1 MTMISNRILGIHEPQ
16 TIAMTQKS
24 RDLQA
29 QGIDVISLSIG
40 EPDFKTPLH
49 IQEAAIEAIR
59 SQKYF
64 AYPPVAGYPDL
75 KEAVCWKMKND
86 NGLDYS
92 PNQVVIATGAK
103 QSVINT
109 ILCLVN
115 PGEEVI
121 LPAPFWV
128 SYELMVQMAEGVPV
142 RISTSVENNYKF
154 TPEQLE
160 KAITPKT
167 KAFLFSS
174 PCNPTGTV
182 YSASELEAFAEVFRR
197 HPQITVI
204 SDEIYEFINFVGKH
218 ASIAHCEGMKDRTV
232 IINGMSKG
240 FAMTGWRLG
249 YSIAPPEL
257 SKAIEKM
264 QSQYTSGANTIAQRA
279 ALAALT
285 GSREPSQAMC
295 AAFLKRRDLV
305 IAGLKKIPG
314 VEINLP
320 EGAFY
325 AFPDISSYFG
335 KSWKEWH
342 ISNATDLAMYLLEV
356 GHVATVTGEAFGDPR
371 AIRLSFATSDEQLK
385 IAVDRI
391 HQSLIQLK

>member
-1 MTMISNRILGIHEPQ
+1 
-16 TIAMTQKS
+16 
-24 RDLQA
+24 
-29 QGIDVISLSIG
+29 
-40 EPDFKTPLH
+40 
-49 IQEAAIEAIR
+49 
-59 SQKYF
+59 
-64 AYPPVAGYPDL
+64 
-75 KEAVCWKMKND
+75 
-86 NGLDYS
+86 
-92 PNQVVIATGAK
+92 
-103 QSVINT
+103 
-109 ILCLVN
+109 
-115 PGEEVI
+115 
-121 LPAPFWV
+121 
-128 SYELMVQMAEGVPV
+128 
-142 RISTSVENNYKF
+142 
-154 TPEQLE
+154 
-160 KAITPKT
+160 
-167 KAFLFSS
+167 LFSS

-182 YSASELEAFAEVFRR
+182 YSAEELEAFAEVFRR
-197 HPQITVI
+197 YPQITVI

-264 QSQYTSGANTIAQRA
+264 QSQYTSGANSIAQRA

-285 GSREPSQAMC
+285 GSREPSKAMC

-305 IAGLKKIPG
+305 ISGLKKIPG